1 MVGMSTMQRRRQM
14 RSLLARRDRE
24 GLTYQELS
32 DESGVPAGTLASW
45 QYRLREEA
53 GDEAFTELVVEG
65 DTGGE
70 FDGRLEVIGPRG
82 HRVIVTAEVDRSL
95 LELVLSALPC

>member
-1 MVGMSTMQRRRQM
+1 M

-32 DESGVPAGTLASW
+32 DESGIPSGTLASW
-45 QYRLREEA
+45 QYRLREEET
-53 GDEAFTELVVEG
+53 GNAFTELVVGSDAE
-65 DTGGE
+65 DAL
-70 FDGRLEVIGPRG
+70 DDSLEIIGPRG
-82 HRVIVTAEVDRSL
+82 HRVIVSSGVDSSL